1 MEPASRAYQ
10 RIIMSE
16 DLRSNAQQLYQQLRD
31 EAEEQGMDYD
41 EVKRRHCQEFENLYL
56 PQDLKVICDMLE
68 HGYSMREVTEAY
80 TDQNL
85 FARDIKVP
93 ELVKIY
99 EDKVLSRVNDERKKR
114 SGQEFDRARNAY
126 EAYRQNNGN
135 KYDDHD
141 DAYQD

>member
-1 MEPASRAYQ
+1 
-10 RIIMSE
+10 
-16 DLRSNAQQLYQQLRD
+16 
-31 EAEEQGMDYD
+31 
-41 EVKRRHCQEFENLYL
+41 
-56 PQDLKVICDMLE
+56 MLE

-114 SGQEFDRARNAY
+114 SGQNSTAPEMPMKRIGRITATSMTIMMTLIRTTGKA
-126 EAYRQNNGN
+126 
-135 KYDDHD
+135 KSSSP
-141 DAYQD
+141 